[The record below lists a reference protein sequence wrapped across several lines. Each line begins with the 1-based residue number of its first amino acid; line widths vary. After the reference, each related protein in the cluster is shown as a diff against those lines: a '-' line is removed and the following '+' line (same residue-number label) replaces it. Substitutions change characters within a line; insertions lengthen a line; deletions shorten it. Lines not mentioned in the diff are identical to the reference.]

1 MDPRNVDIQSEN
13 LMGEIW
19 LSEKP
24 TPIKIYVRKID
35 KLKIDETNK
44 LSEKGVN
51 T

>member
-24 TPIKIYVRKID
+24 TPIKYM
-35 KLKIDETNK
+35 L
-44 LSEKGVN
+44 EKQ
-51 T
+51 TS